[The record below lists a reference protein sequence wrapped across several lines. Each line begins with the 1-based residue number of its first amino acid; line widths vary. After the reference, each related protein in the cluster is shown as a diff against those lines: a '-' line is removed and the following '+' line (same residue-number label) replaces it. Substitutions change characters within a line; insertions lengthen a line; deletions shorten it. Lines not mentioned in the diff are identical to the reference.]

1 VSVRRLLVIALAL
14 GLLFG
19 LAACVDT
26 AEPEDVSTMQES
38 TMHLGEPFDLAGY
51 QSMLRAFTMHP
62 GDYAKRRG
70 TCDGL
75 RGEIAGEIEAL
86 FRPLKEY
93 PGELPDEAILA
104 FMQWFMPE
112 CYSLG
117 SDTAYAAP
125 EVYPYTAYEPG
136 ENGGIEY
143 RPNYAYILFE
153 LTAKPSPG
161 MANWLLLKDEA
172 EDLGTEFDLQAFERS
187 FPALAE
193 KIRNTKY
200 TLPLGGGEKEFTM

>member
-1 VSVRRLLVIALAL
+1 MRKLLVIALAL

-26 AEPEDVSTMQES
+26 AEPEDVFAMQES
-38 TMHLGEPFDLAGY
+38 TMYLGEPFDLEGY

-62 GDYAKRRG
+62 QDYAKQRG

-75 RGEIAGEIEAL
+75 RGEIATEIEAVFL
-86 FRPLKEY
+86 PLKDHT
-93 PGELPDEAILA
+93 GELPDEAILA
-104 FMQWFMPE
+104 FMQWFMPM

-117 SDTAYAAP
+117 SDTAYADP

-136 ENGGIEY
+136 KNGGIEY

-153 LTAKPSPG
+153 LMAKPSPG
-161 MANWLLLKDEA
+161 MANWLFLKDEA
-172 EDLGTEFDLQAFERS
+172 ADLGMKFDMQAFEREY
-187 FPALAE
+187 PALAE
-193 KIRNTKY
+193 KIQNTKY
-200 TLPLGGGEKEFTM
+200 TLLLGGGEKEFTM